1 MYIKLNFTKPQP
13 PSIFFEA
20 IYIALA
26 NSTGV
31 NAITNLAGFRS
42 AVDATSGALKTEI
55 STLDSSSEI
64 VNQSYS
70 PLSLP
75 TVNYYTGDAIA
86 TPSKSSLTI
95 KFTVYDAST
104 TSWLQIT
111 PTTFTHSDGNAGNL
125 TLASNATTT
134 NATAPYIFSSGKIS
148 PPQTWNSAGPTTSY
162 SYFAYISPYAIAWA
176 SSKSTL
182 TKSGWNT
189 TSGPWANTVQNG
201 PYLST
206 QYTRLDAWNSD
217 GNGVIPV
224 CWINGYSASYRSS
237 YYGLSYTG
245 DMTWPNSGNYTFNP
259 AFGSYATASGN
270 AAFSVMNTI
279 NASARSDGNWV
290 TTDYGITGPT
300 GSSNYN
306 AGVQVSYGT
315 HIRGYQDQTPLTNT
329 NILGSITGPTQSF
342 TVVNPKLDKTTV
354 VENSVSRSAFYGIQ
368 GAALFDQSTLSAQFF
383 RWPGITGPTGSSQI
397 VASYILQPIVW
408 NRVDYNN
415 IGGLITDK
423 AGVYLFNGDFLPGD
437 EFTVSSSG
445 ITYSIWPLAD
455 GWSQRIGF
463 AVPKK

>member
-1 MYIKLNFTKPQP
+1 MYIKLNFNTPQP

-20 IYIALA
+20 IYISLA
-26 NSTGV
+26 NANTV
-31 NAITNLAGFRS
+31 NNISSLSS
-42 AVDATSGALKTEI
+42 AVSGSGSAQLI
-55 STLDSSSEI
+55 QAFSASTLNSTSSEV
-64 VNQSYS
+64 VNSSYS

-75 TVNYYTGDAIA
+75 YVNYYTGGA
-86 TPSKSSLTI
+86 TPSPSTSSLTI

-111 PTTFTHSDGNAGNL
+111 PTTFTHSDGNAGTL
-125 TLASNATTT
+125 TLSSNTTTT
-134 NATAPYIFSSGKIS
+134 NATPPYVFSSGKIS
-148 PPQTWNSAGPTTSY
+148 PPQTWNAAGPTYSY

-176 SSKSTL
+176 STKTGW
-182 TKSGWNT
+182 TKSGWNSS
-189 TSGPWANTVQNG
+189 SGIWSNTIQNG

-206 QYTRLDAWNSD
+206 QYTRLDAWNTDS
-217 GNGVIPV
+217 NGVIPV
-224 CWINGYSASYRSS
+224 CWINGYSASYRSN

-245 DMTWPNSGNYTFNP
+245 DMNWSSGSNFTFNP
-259 AFGSYATASGN
+259 AFGSFSSSNNT
-270 AAFSVMNTI
+270 AFSVMNTI

-306 AGVQVSYGT
+306 IGVQVGYGT
-315 HIRGYQDQTPLTNT
+315 HIRSFQDQTPLTNT
-329 NILGSITGPTQSF
+329 NISGAPTGPTGSF
-342 TVVNPKLDKTTV
+342 TNQNPRLDKTVIT
-354 VENSVSRSAFYGIQ
+354 ENAVTRSAYYGIQ
-368 GAALFDQSTLSAQFF
+368 GAALFDQANLSGQFF
-383 RWPGITGPTGSSQI
+383 RWPSITGPTGSSQ
-397 VASYILQPIVW
+397 VVGSYILQPIVW

-423 AGVYLFNGDFLPGD
+423 AGVYLFNGEYLPGD
-437 EFTVSSSG
+437 EFTVNSSG